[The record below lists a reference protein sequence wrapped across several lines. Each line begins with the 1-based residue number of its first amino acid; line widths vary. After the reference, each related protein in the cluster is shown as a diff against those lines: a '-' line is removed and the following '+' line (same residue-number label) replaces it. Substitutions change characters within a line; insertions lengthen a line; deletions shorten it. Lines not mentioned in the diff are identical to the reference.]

1 MTTEIPQFLPFKKL
15 HEKGIL
21 PTRGSAHAAALD
33 LYSIEAL
40 VIAPGKYA
48 AVHTG
53 LAVEIPL
60 GYYGRIAG
68 RSGLAAKKGIDA
80 IGGVVDSDYRGE
92 LMCLLANLGEE
103 DFVIEPGDR
112 VAQFIIE
119 AIITP
124 QPVFVDELAGTDR
137 DTAGFGSTGHR

>member
-1 MTTEIPQFLPFKKL
+1 MTQENLAWLPFKKL
-15 HEKGIL
+15 DEKAIL
-21 PTRGSAHAAALD
+21 PTRGSINAAALD
-33 LYSIEAL
+33 LYSIEPL

-53 LAVEIPL
+53 VAVEIPT
-60 GYYGRIAG
+60 GFYGRIAG

-92 LMCLLANLGEE
+92 LICLLANLGEE
-103 DFVIEPGDR
+103 EFVIQPGDR

-124 QPVFVDELAGTDR
+124 EPMFVEELAGTDR
-137 DTAGFGSTGHR
+137 DVAGFGSTGN